1 MSAKPNA
8 EQLLEEILA
17 LPEEAQNEIIDA
29 LIDIRIADDDV
40 FVADEDQQDTLAR
53 ERS

>member
-1 MSAKPNA
+1 MSTKPDP

-29 LIDIRIADDDV
+29 LIDSRIGDDGV
-40 FVADEDQQDTLAR
+40 SGADEDQRDALAR